1 MEAISFVIK
10 TTLVT
15 IAVILVMQI
24 KWGDQTIERHTMR
37 ALTSASLVK
46 PLNET
51 ARGAAHL
58 LRNVWG
64 NLWTSRSA
72 RRAREQ

>member
-1 MEAISFVIK
+1 MDAISFIFK

-24 KWGDQTIERHTMR
+24 KWGGQTIERHTMR
-37 ALTSASLVK
+37 ALTSAQIVR

-51 ARGAAHL
+51 AHGAATL
-58 LRNVWG
+58 VRNVWD
-64 NLWTSRSA
+64 LMWYSKPTKHA
-72 RRAREQ
+72 RD